1 MKTNALVLLLPV
13 VFLSCTSEPR
23 DRHGPANGSPHALR
37 VLAYNIHHGEGMDKQ
52 LDLERIATLIKD
64 SGADVVTL
72 QEIDEG
78 CKRTG
83 GVDQATRLGKLTGMH
98 HAFGPFFDYQG
109 GRYGMALLSKR
120 PLENVR
126 NIRLP
131 DGAEPRTALVATVT
145 LDGGRRVTIAGIH
158 LYRTGEERLAQADK
172 LMASLADEPHPTIL
186 AGDFNSRPGDPV
198 MRALGRRYV
207 IVPKNGSSF
216 TFPSTGPNRE
226 IDYLLIR
233 RDAPL
238 QARSCRVLDE
248 RVASDH
254 RPLLTDLAWTER
266 DEP

>member
-1 MKTNALVLLLPV
+1 MLLVPAL
-13 VFLSCTSEPR
+13 
-23 DRHGPANGSPHALR
+23 
-37 VLAYNIHHGEGMDKQ
+37 
-52 LDLERIATLIKD
+52 
-64 SGADVVTL
+64 
-72 QEIDEG
+72 
-78 CKRTG
+78 
-83 GVDQATRLGKLTGMH
+83 
-98 HAFGPFFDYQG
+98 
-109 GRYGMALLSKR
+109 
-120 PLENVR
+120 
-126 NIRLP
+126 
-131 DGAEPRTALVATVT
+131 TALALFAAFMQQANIEEINVAN
-145 LDGGRRVTIAGIH
+145 
-158 LYRTGEERLAQADK
+158 
-172 LMASLADEPHPTIL
+172 PTIL